1 MVGWPKGAPVK
12 NLVMAFLSLPRWL
25 IVTLSQANFQ
35 ITHPSTPSQVIS
47 ACILSSL
54 PAVMTQC
61 SAHLTLF
68 KQIPAIG
75 FWGFFT
81 TFLNDRS
88 HKDLD
93 KQKLEVFAWHSLVSG
108 VSLSSTEFW
117 YYIQDDSFLAW
128 NYSYFLSIFFA
139 DWSWQ
144 DSQTGYKMW
153 QYLCVVGV
161 RSGSRHGAACCQAC
175 SRDGWGVALFRSR

>member
-75 FWGFFT
+75 FWGFFM
-81 TFLNDRS
+81 TFLND
-88 HKDLD
+88 HIKIWIN
-93 KQKLEVFAWHSLVSG
+93 KSLKFLHDILWYPEWVWA
-108 VSLSSTEFW
+108 LQSSD
-117 YYIQDDSFLAW
+117 IQDDSLLAW

-144 DSQTGYKMW
+144 DSQTGYKIG

>member
-1 MVGWPKGAPVK
+1 
-12 NLVMAFLSLPRWL
+12 MAFLSLLRWL

-35 ITHPSTPSQVIS
+35 ITHPSTPAKSSQLVF
-47 ACILSSL
+47 CPLS

-75 FWGFFT
+75 FWGFFM
-81 TFLNDRS
+81 TFPNDHS

-93 KQKLEVFAWHSLVSG
+93 KQKLDVFAWHSWVSG
-108 VSLSSTEFW
+108 VWALQSSD
-117 YYIQDDSFLAW
+117 IQDDYILAK
-128 NYSYFLSIFFA
+128 NYSYVLSIFFA
-139 DWSWQ
+139 DWSRQ
-144 DSQTGYKMW
+144 DSQTGYKIG

-161 RSGSRHGAACCQAC
+161 RSGSRHGRLVAGPAV
-175 SRDGWGVALFRSR
+175 GMGGVLRCLGLSNFI